1 MRTELKLNNPKR
13 IRGATFF
20 YGTELQRVDENII
33 TKTTTEI
40 SNKLNNAQEVELE
53 RIRKEEED
61 KLIIDVPRI
70 RKPNRQY
77 DDYDLNNNEIEE
89 EDIIRRPQANRGR
102 GSRRGRGRGIE
113 HPDIPI
119 PPPPLRASGRIRQ
132 LPERL
137 R

>member
-1 MRTELKLNNPKR
+1 MIKAGNSKLVVVKYSPEIFRIRTKKEPTGEKKDFQTTRYTLSHSDGSPLRTELKLNNPNR
-13 IRGATFF
+13 IRGAKFF

-70 RKPNRQY
+70 RIPNRQ
-77 DDYDLNNNEIEE
+77 
-89 EDIIRRPQANRGR
+89 
-102 GSRRGRGRGIE
+102 
-113 HPDIPI
+113 
-119 PPPPLRASGRIRQ
+119 
-132 LPERL
+132 
-137 R
+137 